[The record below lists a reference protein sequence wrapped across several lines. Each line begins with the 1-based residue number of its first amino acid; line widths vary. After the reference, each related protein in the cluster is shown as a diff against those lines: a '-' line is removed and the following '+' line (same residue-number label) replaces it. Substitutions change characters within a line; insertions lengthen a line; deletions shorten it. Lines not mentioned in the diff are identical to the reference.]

1 METPTLTLSHGNP
14 NPTYFWGILG
24 ATHTHYSGKVDLD
37 EFLAAMTDWSTL
49 ESRLQESDATMYDV
63 LLEEVFQIFDTDSSG
78 LLNVDEVAAVRVV
91 CCGVLGLGLRLGLR
105 LGLGLGL
112 GLRLRVGLDLG
123 LGLS

>member
-49 ESRLQESDATMYDV
+49 ESRMQESDATMYDV

-91 CCGVLGLGLRLGLR
+91 VLCGVLGLGLG
-105 LGLGLGL
+105 
-112 GLRLRVGLDLG
+112 
-123 LGLS
+123 